1 MNKEAFEKVVEKAV
15 DSLPEELASK
25 LSNIEIIIED
35 SPRAGKRKNSVLLG
49 LYEGVPL
56 EERGTYYAG
65 ALPDKITLFQK
76 NIEAICHSEAEMV
89 DQIQRTIL
97 HEIGHYFG
105 ISEKRLREL
114 GY

>member
-15 DSLPEELASK
+15 DSLPEEIASK
-25 LSNIEIIIED
+25 LYNIEIVIED
-35 SPRAGKRKNSVLLG
+35 SPKAGKKGGSVLLG

-56 EERGTYYAG
+56 EERDNYYAG
-65 ALPDKITLFQK
+65 TLPDKITLFQR
-76 NIEAICHSEAEMV
+76 NIEAVCRSEAEMV
-89 DQIQRTIL
+89 KEIRLTIL

-105 ISEKRLREL
+105 ISEERLREL